1 MSRHAENHSHVSYK
15 PILMGE
21 LIAKN
26 GLIVFYCTI
35 RGKKTEVVLDS
46 GGQSIINEKFWNEYK
61 SLCSKIC
68 IYDDATIMCGSG
80 RIVIPRLWVHFDIT
94 IGDRTFLDLPFRYI
108 PGWAADIVLGQDLL
122 RHCGFVLNFANNSVS
137 FERSTSE
144 LRHQCRDSPDGV
156 LVGRRSKLHLQ
167 NEEINNDVWTPE
179 VKIGNSLKKE
189 QKRKIT
195 QMLQKYNAAFS
206 RHDMDLGEVKVDP
219 FKLHCDAS
227 GVGVG
232 VALMQRHDDGKVYPV
247 AFASKKLTDVQ
258 QKYPITEQECYA
270 INWGVN
276 YFHEYL
282 DGREFTVI
290 TDHSALQWLQNSLG
304 MKSRGAKRLFRWA
317 TELS

>member
-1 MSRHAENHSHVSYK
+1 QENRS
-15 PILMGE
+15 G
-21 LIAKN
+21 
-26 GLIVFYCTI
+26 
-35 RGKKTEVVLDS
+35 LDS

-94 IGDRTFLDLPFRYI
+94 IGDRTFLNLPFRYI
-108 PGWAADIVLGQDLL
+108 PGWAADVVLGQDLL

-195 QMLQKYNAAFS
+195 QLLQKYNAAFS
-206 RHDMDLGEVKVDP
+206 RHDMDLGEVKIDP
-219 FKLHCDAS
+219 FSIDTGNGVEYIWTERQQEAFEKLKEALKTAPIRKHFDDSKPIELHCDAS

-258 QKYPITEQECYA
+258 QKY
-270 INWGVN
+270 
-276 YFHEYL
+276 
-282 DGREFTVI
+282 
-290 TDHSALQWLQNSLG
+290 
-304 MKSRGAKRLFRWA
+304 
-317 TELS
+317 